1 MGGAGPLFGP
11 GAFFLRV
18 RRRPSC
24 AKTDRVARAAPSK
37 GFLAR
42 EQHRALLTLHALAMI
57 AGLLGCAVVNR
68 ALTPGRFW
76 VQWVAL
82 GWGALFLV
90 HLMVFSR
97 GTLATMG
104 GRRER

>member
-1 MGGAGPLFGP
+1 VP
-11 GAFFLRV
+11 RT
-18 RRRPSC
+18 
-24 AKTDRVARAAPSK
+24 KPSK

-42 EQHRALLTLHALAMI
+42 ELLMI
-57 AGLLGCAVVNR
+57 FGLLACAVVNR
-68 ALTPGRFW
+68 RFSPERFW

-90 HLMVFSR
+90 HLAVFSR

-104 GRRER
+104 GSRR